1 MHPCDMPRVSMSH
14 IAHVEKS
21 CHTHKWVMLHARM
34 SPVQLETR
42 RTHQWVMSHMK
53 MSHVIRVN
61 ESRGTH
67 ALVTAHSQTHTQST
81 NQPAEQQR
89 IKYGTHLTCEWGI
102 DMTYDWVIPA
112 THSYASL
119 WRILPQEQQR
129 IKYGTQLTYE
139 WGIDMTYEWVIPVTH
154 SYVSLRLIL
163 T

>member
-53 MSHVIRVN
+53 MSHVLRVN

-67 ALVTAHSQTHTQST
+67 ALVTAHSHTHSIYK
-81 NQPAEQQR
+81 P
-89 IKYGTHLTCEWGI
+89 TCGA
-102 DMTYDWVIPA
+102 A
-112 THSYASL
+112 THQI
-119 WRILPQEQQR
+119 WH
-129 IKYGTQLTYE
+129 TF
-139 WGIDMTYEWVIPVTH
+139 DMWMRHRYDIWLSHTCDSFICKPMTH
-154 SYVSLRLIL
+154 SYVGAATHQMWHTIDIRMRHKYDIWMSHTCDSFIRKP
-163 T
+163 TTHS